1 MKKLKNKIFL
11 APMQEINDIVF
22 RILCKRAGCELTYTG
37 MIHPQTQ
44 QKIFLNDKPC
54 LQLFCTSTKSLK
66 KFIKKH
72 DSKVSAW
79 DFNLG
84 CPAKT
89 AKKHQFG
96 SYLTDL
102 KTIEKILKTIRQNT
116 KKFLTIKVRKSPNT
130 FRIIKIAEKY
140 CNAICIHPRT
150 KYQGYS
156 GEPDL
161 KFAEKVKSRTKLPVI
176 YSGDVNEKN
185 YKQLL
190 KEFDYIMLG
199 REAIGRPE
207 IFSKLTNK
215 KIQSKKI
222 DFKEY
227 IKLAKKYKLP
237 FRQIKLQAMNF
248 TKSKTNA
255 KQLRL
260 EIFKIK
266 NLKGLEKLFK

>member
-1 MKKLKNKIFL
+1 
-11 APMQEINDIVF
+11 
-22 RILCKRAGCELTYTG
+22 
-37 MIHPQTQ
+37 
-44 QKIFLNDKPC
+44 
-54 LQLFCTSTKSLK
+54 
-66 KFIKKH
+66 
-72 DSKVSAW
+72 
-79 DFNLG
+79 
-84 CPAKT
+84 
-89 AKKHQFG
+89 
-96 SYLTDL
+96 
-102 KTIEKILKTIRQNT
+102 
-116 KKFLTIKVRKSPNT
+116 
-130 FRIIKIAEKY
+130 
-140 CNAICIHPRT
+140 
-150 KYQGYS
+150 
-156 GEPDL
+156 
-161 KFAEKVKSRTKLPVI
+161 
-176 YSGDVNEKN
+176 
-185 YKQLL
+185 
-190 KEFDYIMLG
+190 MLG